1 MILNTNVNDSFK
13 EIYLIL
19 KEKSELQI
27 TSPTTI
33 DSSSVSKWSSF
44 YHKNQYLIF
53 LRSVHNLKRRYDTLT
68 ITVWHTK

>member
-19 KEKSELQI
+19 KEKSENQI
-27 TSPTTI
+27 TSSTTI

-44 YHKNQYLIF
+44 YHKN
-53 LRSVHNLKRRYDTLT
+53 
-68 ITVWHTK
+68 